1 MKEEKLQ
8 QRCTVLKGDA
18 LVMLSKLESESVH
31 AVITDPPYGLTKS
44 LDVEEMLAAW
54 LAKETFV
61 SDLNGYGGAEWDN
74 SVPGPELWRETYRL
88 LVPGGFVLAFAAAR
102 TIDLTTLALRLAGF
116 DIRDLI
122 HWVYAPGRPS
132 RDQGR
137 VALELGDA
145 DLATSAAGLRPT
157 LRPGHEPIVV
167 ARKPFDESSTT
178 LLDNLY
184 DFGVGA
190 VDHHSITGVVDGIAS
205 NVWVVHDLN
214 CTPQLC
220 RCGVKSRGAATHGT
234 GIYPKQRVSDRSLKV
249 AKPGKSERPVAA
261 DGSTHPTVKPRALMQ
276 KLVEAFTAPDQVV
289 LDPFLG
295 SGTTMEAALLA
306 GRRSVGCEMNAEF
319 IPLIEQRLERCVIE
333 K

>member
-1 MKEEKLQ
+1 MEEINLQ

-18 LVMLSKLESESVH
+18 LVMLSKLESESIH

-116 DIRDLI
+116 DIRDLL

-145 DLATSAAGLRPT
+145 DLATSAIGLRPT

-178 LLDNLY
+178 LLDNVY

-190 VDHHSITGVVDGIAS
+190 IDHRSITGAVDGIAS

-220 RCGVKSRGAATHGT
+220 RCGVKASGAVTHGT

-261 DGSTHPTVKPRALMQ
+261 NGSTHPTVKPRALMQ

-319 IPLIEQRLERCVIE
+319 IPLIEQRLKRCVIE